1 MIHGSTDGRLKD
13 KEGGQVMLT
22 VSVVIPTL
30 DRPNLLLRALRSVF
44 NQTYPHLEVI
54 VVLDRPSQETIAAL
68 RAIED
73 PRLRVIFN
81 PCPVNAAAARN
92 LGADHAK
99 GSWIA
104 FLDDD
109 DEWLPGKIEKQLSFG
124 LQRGD
129 VLVSC
134 LSRIVT
140 QHSSYIL
147 PQKIYDNETRLDEYL
162 FDRRSAR
169 AGEGF
174 LQTSSF
180 MMPRS
185 LFEKVRFYE
194 DRLHDDWDFVLRLS
208 NEWKI
213 RIETVPEELTIL
225 HMEEHRPSLTSRS
238 KWRGSLVWIDQVR
251 PMISRRSYGGF
262 CLGVVGSKA
271 ARERVYSAFALI
283 LYRAFRYGSP
293 SFWRISTYFSVWLL
307 PEDTYRLLKAR
318 QKRIANPA
326 NDADIP

>member
-1 MIHGSTDGRLKD
+1 MIHGSADGSSKD

-54 VVLDRPSQETIAAL
+54 VVVDRPSEETIAAL

-73 PRLRVIFN
+73 PRLHVILN
-81 PCPVNAAAARN
+81 PYPVNAAAARN

-109 DEWLPGKIEKQLSFG
+109 DEWLPGKIEKQLPFG
-124 LQRGD
+124 LQRGE

-147 PQKIYDNETRLDEYL
+147 PQKIYDNKTRLDEYL

-225 HMEEHRPSLTSRS
+225 YMEEHRPSLTSRS

-251 PMISRRSYGGF
+251 PMISRRSYGSF

-271 ARERVYSAFALI
+271 AGERVYSAFALI

-293 SFWRISTYFSVWLL
+293 SFWRTLTYFSVWLL
-307 PEDTYRLLKAR
+307 PQDTYRLLKAY
-318 QKRIANPA
+318 QKRIANSA
-326 NDADIP
+326 NNSSIS

>member
-1 MIHGSTDGRLKD
+1 
-13 KEGGQVMLT
+13 MLT

-44 NQTYPHLEVI
+44 NQTYPLLDVI
-54 VVLDRPSQETIAAL
+54 VVVDRPSEETMSAL

-73 PRLRVIFN
+73 PRLRVIVN
-81 PCPVNAAAARN
+81 PRPVNAPAARN
-92 LGADHAK
+92 VGADHAR
-99 GSWIA
+99 GDWIA

-109 DEWLPGKIEKQLSFG
+109 DEWLPEKIEKQLSFG
-124 LQRGD
+124 LPRGE

-140 QHSSYIL
+140 PHSSYVL
-147 PQKIYDNETRLDEYL
+147 PQRIYDNETRLDEYL

-180 MMPRS
+180 MMPQF

-225 HMEEHRPSLTSRS
+225 YMEEQRASLTSRS

-251 PMISRRSYGGF
+251 PMISRRAYGGF
-262 CLGVVGSKA
+262 CLGVVGFKA
-271 ARERVYSAFALI
+271 ARERAYSAFGLI

-293 SFWRISTYFSVWLL
+293 SLWRISTYISVWLL
-307 PEDTYRLLKAR
+307 PEDAYRRVKVYLKR
-318 QKRIANPA
+318 MANPA
-326 NDADIP
+326 HNAPVS

>member
-1 MIHGSTDGRLKD
+1 
-13 KEGGQVMLT
+13 MLT

-30 DRPNLLLRALRSVF
+30 DRPNFLLRALRSVF
-44 NQTYPHLEVI
+44 NQTYPHLDVI
-54 VVLDRPSQETIAAL
+54 VVLDRPSEETIAAL

-73 PRLRVIFN
+73 RRLRVIFN
-81 PCPVNAAAARN
+81 PRPVNAPAARN
-92 LGADHAK
+92 FGADHAK
-99 GSWIA
+99 GDWIA

-109 DEWLPGKIEKQLSFG
+109 DEWLPEKIEKQLSFG
-124 LQRGD
+124 LQRGE

-140 QHSSYIL
+140 PHSSYVL
-147 PQKIYDNETRLDEYL
+147 PQRIYDNETRVDEYL

-169 AGEGF
+169 AKEGF

-194 DRLHDDWDFVLRLS
+194 DRLHDDWDLVLRLS

-225 HMEEHRPSLTSRS
+225 YFEEQRPSLTARS

-262 CLGVVGSKA
+262 CLGVVGYKA
-271 ARERVYSAFALI
+271 ARERAYSAFGLI

-293 SFWRISTYFSVWLL
+293 SLWGISKYFSVWLL
-307 PEDTYRLLKAR
+307 PEDAYQRVKTYLRR
-318 QKRIANPA
+318 SANA
-326 NDADIP
+326 ADNAPVS

>member
-1 MIHGSTDGRLKD
+1 
-13 KEGGQVMLT
+13 MLT

-44 NQTYPHLEVI
+44 NQTYPLLDVI
-54 VVLDRPSQETIAAL
+54 VVVDRPSEETMSAL

-73 PRLRVIFN
+73 PRLRVIIN
-81 PCPVNAAAARN
+81 PRPVNAPAARN
-92 LGADHAK
+92 VGADHAR
-99 GSWIA
+99 GDWIA

-109 DEWLPGKIEKQLSFG
+109 DEWLPEKIEKQLSFG
-124 LQRGD
+124 LRRGE

-140 QHSSYIL
+140 PIPRMSCRRGSTT
-147 PQKIYDNETRLDEYL
+147 TRPGWTNTCSTVA
-162 FDRRSAR
+162 RRVPGR
-169 AGEGF
+169 DF

-180 MMPRS
+180 MMPRF

-225 HMEEHRPSLTSRS
+225 YMEEQRASLTSRS

-251 PMISRRSYGGF
+251 PMISRRAYGGF
-262 CLGVVGSKA
+262 CLGVVGFKA
-271 ARERVYSAFALI
+271 ARERGYSAFGLI

-293 SFWRISTYFSVWLL
+293 SLWRISTYISVWLL
-307 PEDTYRLLKAR
+307 PEDAYRRVKVYLKR
-318 QKRIANPA
+318 MANPA
-326 NDADIP
+326 HNAPVS

>member
-1 MIHGSTDGRLKD
+1 
-13 KEGGQVMLT
+13 MLT

-44 NQTYPHLEVI
+44 NQTYPHLDVI
-54 VVLDRPSQETIAAL
+54 VVIDRTSEETVAML

-73 PRLRVIFN
+73 PRLRVIVN
-81 PCPVNAAAARN
+81 PCPVNAPAARN
-92 LGADHAK
+92 VGADHAK
-99 GSWIA
+99 GDWIA

-109 DEWLPGKIEKQLSFG
+109 DEWLPEKIDKQLSFG
-124 LQRGD
+124 MQRGE

-140 QHSSYIL
+140 PHLSYVL
-147 PQKIYDNETRLDEYL
+147 PQMIYDNGTRLDEYL

-169 AGEGF
+169 AREGF

-225 HMEEHRPSLTSRS
+225 YSDEQRPSLTSRS

-271 ARERVYSAFALI
+271 ARERAYSAFGLI

-293 SFWRISTYFSVWLL
+293 SLWRISTYFSVWLL
-307 PEDTYRLLKAR
+307 PENAYWHLKR
-318 QKRIANPA
+318 RANPA
-326 NDADIP
+326 TNAPVS

>member
-1 MIHGSTDGRLKD
+1 MVGDRWCDTDAGQRAGCKTDFIDYGYQEKRRGVRGPSRQGSARSDPIHGDLL
-13 KEGGQVMLT
+13 MLT

-44 NQTYPHLEVI
+44 NQSYPHLDVI
-54 VVLDRPSQETIAAL
+54 VVVDRPSEETIAAL

-81 PCPVNAAAARN
+81 PRPVVNAAAARN

-99 GSWIA
+99 GDWIA

-109 DEWLPGKIEKQLSFG
+109 DEWLPEKIEKQLSFG
-124 LQRGD
+124 LQRGE

-140 QHSSYIL
+140 PHSSYVL
-147 PQKIYDNETRLDEYL
+147 PQRIYDNETRLDEYL

-213 RIETVPEELTIL
+213 RIETVPEELAIL
-225 HMEEHRPSLTSRS
+225 YMEEQRPSLTSRS
-238 KWRGSLVWIDQVR
+238 SGVARSSGSTR
-251 PMISRRSYGGF
+251 CGR
-262 CLGVVGSKA
+262 
-271 ARERVYSAFALI
+271 
-283 LYRAFRYGSP
+283 
-293 SFWRISTYFSVWLL
+293 
-307 PEDTYRLLKAR
+307 
-318 QKRIANPA
+318 
-326 NDADIP
+326 

>member
-1 MIHGSTDGRLKD
+1 
-13 KEGGQVMLT
+13 MLT

-44 NQTYPHLEVI
+44 NQTYPHLDVI
-54 VVLDRPSQETIAAL
+54 VVLDRPSEETIAAL

-81 PCPVNAAAARN
+81 PRPVNAPAARN

-99 GSWIA
+99 GDWVA

-109 DEWLPGKIEKQLSFG
+109 DEWLPEKIEKQLSFG
-124 LQRGD
+124 LQRGE

-140 QHSSYIL
+140 PHSSYVV
-147 PQKIYDNETRLDEYL
+147 PQRVYDNETRLDEYL
-162 FDRRSAR
+162 FDPRPAR

-225 HMEEHRPSLTSRS
+225 YVEEQRPSLTSRS
-238 KWRGSLVWIDQVR
+238 KWRGLAHLDRPSAADDQPARLWRFLLGRRGVQGGPGARLLCVR
-251 PMISRRSYGGF
+251 ADPVPGIPLRFTEPLAHFDVFQRLATPRRRLS
-262 CLGVVGSKA
+262 
-271 ARERVYSAFALI
+271 AREGLSQAQGKSR
-283 LYRAFRYGSP
+283 
-293 SFWRISTYFSVWLL
+293 
-307 PEDTYRLLKAR
+307 
-318 QKRIANPA
+318 
-326 NDADIP
+326 

>member
-1 MIHGSTDGRLKD
+1 
-13 KEGGQVMLT
+13 MLT

-44 NQTYPHLEVI
+44 RQTYPQLDVI
-54 VVLDRPSQETIAAL
+54 VVVDRPSEETMAAL

-81 PCPVNAAAARN
+81 PRPVNAPAARN

-99 GSWIA
+99 GDWIA

-109 DEWLPGKIEKQLSFG
+109 DEWLPEKIEKQLSLG
-124 LQRGD
+124 LQRGE

-140 QHSSYIL
+140 PHSSYVL
-147 PQKIYDNETRLDEYL
+147 PQRIYDNETRLDEYL
-162 FDRRSAR
+162 FNRRSVR

-213 RIETVPEELTIL
+213 RIETVPEELTVL
-225 HMEEHRPSLTSRS
+225 HLEEQRPSLTSRS

-251 PMISRRSYGGF
+251 PMISRRAYGGF
-262 CLGVVGSKA
+262 CLGVVGFKA
-271 ARERVYSAFALI
+271 ARERAYSAFGLI

-293 SFWRISTYFSVWLL
+293 SLWRISTYFSVWLL
-307 PEDTYRLLKAR
+307 PEDAYRRVKAYLNR
-318 QKRIANPA
+318 RANPA
-326 NDADIP
+326 NDALVS

>member
-1 MIHGSTDGRLKD
+1 MIHETMDRSSKD
-13 KEGGQVMLT
+13 TEGGQVMLT

-30 DRPNLLLRALRSVF
+30 DRPHLLLRALRSVF
-44 NQTYPHLEVI
+44 NQTYPHIEVL
-54 VVLDRPSQETIAAL
+54 VVVDRPSEETIAAL
-68 RAIED
+68 GAIED
-73 PRLRVIFN
+73 RRLRVIFN
-81 PCPVNAAAARN
+81 PYPVNAAAARN

-109 DEWLPGKIEKQLSFG
+109 DEWLPTKIEKQLSLG
-124 LQRGD
+124 LQRGE

-134 LSRIVT
+134 LSRIFT
-140 QHSSYIL
+140 QRSSYIL
-147 PQKIYDNETRLDEYL
+147 PQKIYDNDTRLDEYL

-169 AGEGF
+169 AAEGF

-194 DRLHDDWDFVLRLS
+194 DRLHDDWDFALRLS

-225 HMEEHRPSLTSRS
+225 YLDEQRPSLTSRS

-251 PMISRRSYGGF
+251 QMISRRSYGGF

-271 ARERVYSAFALI
+271 AQDRAYSAFGLI

-293 SFWRISTYFSVWLL
+293 SLWRISTYFSVWLL
-307 PEDTYRLLKAR
+307 PEDAYRHLKAYL
-318 QKRIANPA
+318 KRRANPA
-326 NDADIP
+326 TNAPVS

>member
-1 MIHGSTDGRLKD
+1 M
-13 KEGGQVMLT
+13 EGGQLMLT
-22 VSVVIPTL
+22 VSVVVPTL

-44 NQTYPHLEVI
+44 SQTYPHLDVI
-54 VVLDRPSQETIAAL
+54 VVLDRPSEETIAAL

-73 PRLRVIFN
+73 PRLRMIFN

-99 GSWIA
+99 GDWIA

-109 DEWLPGKIEKQLSFG
+109 DEWLPEKIEKQLSFG
-124 LQRGD
+124 LQRGE

-140 QHSSYIL
+140 PHSSYVL
-147 PQKIYDNETRLDEYL
+147 PERTYDNKTRLDEYL

-185 LFEKVRFYE
+185 LFERVRFYE

-208 NEWKI
+208 KEWKI

-225 HMEEHRPSLTSRS
+225 YFEEQRPSLTSRS

-262 CLGVVGSKA
+262 CLGVAGSKA
-271 ARERVYSAFALI
+271 AQERAYSAFGLI

-293 SFWRISTYFSVWLL
+293 SLWRISTYFSVWLL
-307 PEDTYRLLKAR
+307 PEDAYRRVKTYLKR
-318 QKRIANPA
+318 RVNSANSA
-326 NDADIP
+326 SVS

>member
-1 MIHGSTDGRLKD
+1 MIKGSREAGPRTRKAVPL
-13 KEGGQVMLT
+13 MLT

-44 NQTYPHLEVI
+44 NQTYPHLDIV
-54 VVLDRPSQETIAAL
+54 VVLDRPSEETIAAL

-73 PRLRVIFN
+73 PRLRVIVN
-81 PCPVNAAAARN
+81 PHPVNAPAARN
-92 LGADHAK
+92 VGADHAK
-99 GSWIA
+99 GEWIA

-109 DEWLPGKIEKQLSFG
+109 DEWLPEKIEKQLSFA
-124 LQRGD
+124 LQRGE

-140 QHSSYIL
+140 PHSSYVL
-147 PQKIYDNETRLDEYL
+147 PQRIYDNATRLDEYL

-208 NEWKI
+208 HEWRI

-225 HMEEHRPSLTSRS
+225 YFEEQRPSLTSRS

-262 CLGVVGSKA
+262 CLGVAGSKA
-271 ARERVYSAFALI
+271 ARERAYSAFGLI

-293 SFWRISTYFSVWLL
+293 SLWRISTYFSVWLL
-307 PEDTYRLLKAR
+307 PEDAYRRVKAYLKR
-318 QKRIANPA
+318 RVNPA
-326 NDADIP
+326 NSATVS